1 MDSGNETL
9 PSLKL
14 EGEAETFLNILTELV
29 IKDPEDIET
38 LIKKRN
44 DVTDG
49 PALDAIIL
57 VVSKLTT
64 LLKGD
69 IDSLNIPAPLKISL
83 KILKTF
89 LDFITQSK
97 ILHRLKHGKNKN
109 HSTKKRKTD
118 EKCSGDVSS
127 DQ

>member
-29 IKDPEDIET
+29 IKDPEEIET

-57 VVSKLTT
+57 VVVMMISRLAHPSQPHPVHTSISSFQTWPLCGQVLNSKLRRGLGVVVRVGQPTNQHQPIC
-64 LLKGD
+64 GY
-69 IDSLNIPAPLKISL
+69 I
-83 KILKTF
+83 F
-89 LDFITQSK
+89 LF
-97 ILHRLKHGKNKN
+97 
-109 HSTKKRKTD
+109 
-118 EKCSGDVSS
+118 SGF
-127 DQ
+127 